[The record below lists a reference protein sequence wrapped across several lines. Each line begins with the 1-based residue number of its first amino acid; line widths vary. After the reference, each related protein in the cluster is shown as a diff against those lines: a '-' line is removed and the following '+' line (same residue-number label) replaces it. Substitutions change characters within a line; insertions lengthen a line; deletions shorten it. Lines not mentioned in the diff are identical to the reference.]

1 MPGSS
6 AGRKF
11 DVVTMRPSTR
21 YDWASQ
27 RWARSASR
35 LRRWSSSLK
44 LACFRARY
52 SAVPNASTDTA
63 SATVYH
69 KVSRRR
75 MVAMSGLHDVP
86 DATHRMHQFLGVAG
100 VDFLA
105 QPVDDHVHDVGS
117 RIEVIVPGIL
127 GDERAGHDP
136 ARMPHQ
142 ILEDGVF
149 LGRELDPLAGTADLA
164 RFPIQLEITH
174 PEHR

>member
-44 LACFRARY
+44 LACFRSIY
-52 SAVPNASTDTA
+52 SAVPNASTVTA

-75 MVAMSGLHDVP
+75 MVAMSDLHDVS
-86 DATHRMHQFLGVAG
+86 DATDRVHQFLRMTGVHLLTQA
-100 VDFLA
+100 VDH
-105 QPVDDHVHDVGS
+105 PVDDVGP
-117 RIEVIVPGIL
+117 RIE
-127 GDERAGHDP
+127 
-136 ARMPHQ
+136 
-142 ILEDGVF
+142 
-149 LGRELDPLAGTADLA
+149 
-164 RFPIQLEITH
+164 
-174 PEHR
+174 